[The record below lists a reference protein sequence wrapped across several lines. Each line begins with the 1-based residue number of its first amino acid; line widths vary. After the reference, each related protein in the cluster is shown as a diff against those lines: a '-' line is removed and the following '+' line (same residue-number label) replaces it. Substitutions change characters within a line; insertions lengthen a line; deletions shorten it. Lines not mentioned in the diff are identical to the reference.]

1 MTSFRYPVANPQI
14 GKNESTYVNECL
26 DTHWISSSGKYIG
39 AFEEGFSNTFGPGVS
54 VAVNSGTIAIDLALE
69 AVGISPGDEVM
80 VPNFTFAGSVS
91 PIYRLQAIPVLIPPC
106 EDTWNIDVELLKK
119 YLTPKTKAIIA
130 VHLYGHPC
138 DIKAIVKF
146 AKEHNLAVI
155 EDAAESLGAKVDGR
169 YVGTFGDV
177 GCFSFFGNKVLT
189 TGEGGMCLCKNQ
201 QLADNIRLYR
211 DHGMTSDQRYWHKV
225 IGYNGRMTNMQAAVG
240 LGQLERIESLI
251 ERRMEIHA
259 LYNNVF
265 SKTEFFK
272 KITIPE
278 NTQIVNWLESPV
290 LKDSCGLD
298 RNKLIQDL
306 VEDSIETRPF
316 FYPISQMPA
325 YSRFGLND
333 ANSDYFSSHGIN
345 LPTYTQLSDS
355 DVNTIAESVCK
366 RIEKQFNKGSKET
379 KALELPKNIAPS
391 YTPVVSII
399 LPTFNE
405 ADNICSIISTL
416 REEMVSISKD
426 YEIIIIDEQSIDNT
440 VGLIRENF
448 KHDANVHFHIQE
460 KRCGLAKAIHEG
472 ILKAKGEYIL
482 IMDTDYNHDPH
493 MAGKIVK
500 FTEHF
505 DIVSGSRFTT
515 GGSMEKTSVWFCSL
529 IYNLMLRMLLGLK
542 TQDNLAGYFCIK
554 KEKIQ
559 LLNSDFIF
567 YGHGDYFFRLL
578 YLAHKKNFSILE
590 VPISYKTNLSTNTS
604 KSFLWTLLCYTKR
617 ALKLKFLSTD

>member
-14 GKNESTYVNECL
+14 GKNERTYVDECI
-26 DTHWISSSGKYIG
+26 DTHWISSSGKYIN
-39 AFEEGFSNTFGPGVS
+39 AFEESFSNIFGPGLS

-91 PIYRLQAIPVLIPPC
+91 PIYRLHAIPVLIPPRK
-106 EDTWNIDVELLKK
+106 DTWNIDVDLLKK
-119 YLTPKTKAIIA
+119 HLTPKTKAIIA

-138 DIKAIVKF
+138 DIKAIVEF
-146 AKEHNLAVI
+146 AKENNLAVI
-155 EDAAESLGAKVDGR
+155 EDAAESLGAKVDGQF
-169 YVGTFGDV
+169 VGTFGDV

-189 TGEGGMCLCKNQ
+189 TGEGGLCLCKNQ

-211 DHGMTSDQRYWHKV
+211 DHGMTNKQRYWHKV

-259 LYNNVF
+259 IYNDTF

-272 KITIPE
+272 EISIPQ

-290 LKDSCGLD
+290 LKEGCGFD
-298 RNKLIQDL
+298 RNQLIEDL
-306 VEDSIETRPF
+306 AKESIETRPF

-333 ANSDYFSSHGIN
+333 PYSDYFSSHGIN
-345 LPTYTQLSDS
+345 LPTYTQLTDD
-355 DVNTIAESVCK
+355 DVKFIAQNLCDHL
-366 RIEKQFNKGSKET
+366 EKQFSVGSTET
-379 KALELPKNIAPS
+379 LTLQLPTNASPS
-391 YTPVVSII
+391 YTPDVSII

-405 ADNICSIISTL
+405 ANNIISIITTL
-416 REEMVSISKD
+416 RKEMVAISKD
-426 YEIIIIDEQSIDNT
+426 YEIIIVDEQSVDNT
-440 VGLIRENF
+440 VELIKENF
-448 KHDANVHFHIQE
+448 KHDANIHIHV
-460 KRCGLAKAIHEG
+460 RDTRSGLAKAIHEG
-472 ILKAKGEYIL
+472 LLKAKGESIL

-500 FTEHF
+500 FSEEF

-515 GGSMEKTSVWFCSL
+515 GGTMEKTSVWFCSL

-554 KEKIQ
+554 KELIRQ
-559 LLNSDFIF
+559 LNADFIF

-590 VPISYKTNLSTNTS
+590 VPISYKTGLSTNTS

-617 ALKLKFLSTD
+617 ALKLKFIT